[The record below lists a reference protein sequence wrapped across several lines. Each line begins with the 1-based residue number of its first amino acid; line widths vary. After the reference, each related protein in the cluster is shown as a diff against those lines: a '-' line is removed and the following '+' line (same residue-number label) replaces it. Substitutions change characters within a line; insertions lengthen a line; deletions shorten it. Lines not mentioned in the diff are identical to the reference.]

1 MCNDAVQSKFSFTCG
16 QCEYI
21 NMLER
26 KKERKCVHYQ
36 TLLDISIVPT
46 VQSLGVCTLFDVL
59 LFLFEIF
66 VSFHIDF
73 FLLCTQKNPQ
83 QISYV
88 LGILNVAFYDFSG
101 LKTVLYFMRYLN

>member
-1 MCNDAVQSKFSFTCG
+1 MLMCNDAVQSKFSFTCG
-16 QCEYI
+16 QCVYI
-21 NMLER
+21 NM
-26 KKERKCVHYQ
+26 
-36 TLLDISIVPT
+36 LDISIVPT
-46 VQSLGVCTLFDVL
+46 VQSLGVCTFVDVL

-101 LKTVLYFMRYLN
+101 LKTFLYFMRYLN

>member
-1 MCNDAVQSKFSFTCG
+1 MLMCNDAVQSKFSFTCG

-21 NMLER
+21 NM
-26 KKERKCVHYQ
+26 
-36 TLLDISIVPT
+36 LDISIVPT

-83 QISYV
+83 QYLLCFRDFKCSV
-88 LGILNVAFYDFSG
+88 L
-101 LKTVLYFMRYLN
+101 

>member
-1 MCNDAVQSKFSFTCG
+1 MLMCNDAVQSKFSFTCG

-21 NMLER
+21 NM
-26 KKERKCVHYQ
+26 
-36 TLLDISIVPT
+36 LDISIVPT

-101 LKTVLYFMRYLN
+101 LKTFLYFMRYLN